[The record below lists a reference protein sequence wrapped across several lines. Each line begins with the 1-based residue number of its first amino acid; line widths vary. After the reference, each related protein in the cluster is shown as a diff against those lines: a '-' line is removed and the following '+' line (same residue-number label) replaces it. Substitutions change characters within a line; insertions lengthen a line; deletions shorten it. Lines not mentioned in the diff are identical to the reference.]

1 MAEAFS
7 NSSIIQN
14 SIEEQLNNEEIQEA
28 EKLEFNPLRMYFGD
42 DYVINDKITI
52 HQPSIQDFIDAGNE
66 SDIYNVIVP
75 FTANTTAYR
84 LQLWDMGIDWN
95 KLSNLELFSILIKT
109 INLEY
114 SKLIFGE
121 IDFSTFDLCEKQVNS
136 EKVQTLYSS
145 ETNLE
150 IDEETRNKMCKY
162 IQYMF
167 SSFPPEEEFTS
178 SKTLKQDLINK
189 DRQKLIQKQKDL
201 SENKNQQNLL
211 SMVAFYLNHPGCKY
225 KKNELREVGYF
236 EFMYNIQRLQ
246 IYESTR
252 ALFNGMYSGMCD
264 LSKIDP
270 NEFNFMRDI
279 KITA

>member
-1 MAEAFS
+1 MAETFS

-14 SIEEQLNNEEIQEA
+14 SIEEQLNNEEIQEV
-28 EKLEFNPLRMYFGD
+28 EELGFNPLRMYFGD

-52 HQPSIQDFIDAGNE
+52 HQPSIQDFIDADSE
-66 SDIYNVIVP
+66 SDIYNVITP

-109 INLEY
+109 INSKY
-114 SKLIFGE
+114 SELIFGK
-121 IDFSTFDLCEKQVNS
+121 IDFSSFELYKKKSKGEEVL
-136 EKVQTLYSS
+136 TLY
-145 ETNLE
+145 NPNMDLE
-150 IDEETRNKMCKY
+150 IDEEIRTKMCRY

-189 DRQKLIQKQKDL
+189 DRQKQIQRKKEL
-201 SENKNQQNLL
+201 SEHGSEQSLL
-211 SMVAFYLNHPGCKY
+211 SMLSFYLNHPGCKY
-225 KKNELREVGYF
+225 KKNELRDVGYF

-246 IYESTR
+246 IYESTH
-252 ALFNGMYSGMCD
+252 ALFGGMYSGFID
-264 LSKIDP
+264 LSKI
-270 NEFNFMRDI
+270 NRKEFNFMRDV